1 MSLRVVVAEDHALM
15 RVGLVAVLQG
25 QGGMEVVAEAETGPA
40 AVEAYRRHLPD
51 VMLVDLLMPGLD
63 GVGITEAV
71 RGEWPAARVVLLTAS
86 GGNEDIYRALRAGAQ
101 AYLLKSVSPTEL
113 VRAIRDVC
121 AGRRVIPPDV
131 AAQLAE
137 RMPLSDLTPRELEV
151 LGLIV
156 DGCANKEIAARLGL
170 GETTVKTHV
179 ANVLGKLDVE
189 DRTQAATAALTRG
202 IVRRR

>member
-1 MSLRVVVAEDHALM
+1 MSLRVVVAEDHARM